1 MVSKDERSQEQSV
14 KDKQQTGSPLSN
26 EPAQLER
33 KINVL
38 LTELSKAKQEIGLLT
53 VKYNQLSET
62 TQLMSNS
69 FAKMAGYSERILS
82 DKLEAQEI
90 NSLHKQFSESFKI
103 NHLLDES
110 HTEGHSVNDMIG
122 VYLLGAKKNADKIII
137 DAQSEAE
144 SLISDSLAKHTGSV
158 DALKVTQNQLKK
170 EVAELSE
177 TKKRL
182 AEELKVAKTDSQP
195 FIEKQAKL
203 KREAEQYNEKIKAE
217 VAEYKE
223 QQAKEIA
230 EYTAKEKAKADQYC
244 KKIKRE
250 AEELVSKQKKAA
262 QTYYETTKKEADE
275 KFNIELLEAAFV
287 KKESQ
292 VKKDIEQIK
301 IDANSYASKRTRDA
315 DSYVRNIKR
324 EAEIYVSTTKND
336 ADIYAK
342 IKRDELIIEEKELE
356 KRIEHLKN
364 RFTHQIDQL
373 LDTVDEYEEM
383 KS

>member
-1 MVSKDERSQEQSV
+1 MVSKDERSQEQPV
-14 KDKQQTGSPLSN
+14 KHKQRTGLPRSN
-26 EPAQLER
+26 ESGQLER

-69 FAKMAGYSERILS
+69 FAKMANYSKKILS
-82 DKLEAQEI
+82 DNLKVQEI
-90 NSLHKQFSESFKI
+90 NSLHQQFSENFKI
-103 NHLLDES
+103 SQLLNES
-110 HTEGHSVNDMIG
+110 HVEGHSVNDMIG

-137 DAQSEAE
+137 DAQNKAQL
-144 SLISDSLAKHTGSV
+144 LISDSLEKQSESVESLKTTQSQLEKEVSKLADAKKTLEQE
-158 DALKVTQNQLKK
+158 LKVTQ
-170 EVAELSE
+170 
-177 TKKRL
+177 
-182 AEELKVAKTDSQP
+182 TDYQP
-195 FIEKQAKL
+195 MIEKQAKVKL
-203 KREAEQYNEKIKAE
+203 EAEQYSQKIRAE
-217 VAEYKE
+217 ADEYKA
-223 QQAKEIA
+223 QQAKELA
-230 EYTAKEKAKADQYC
+230 DYTAKEKADADQYC
-244 KKIKRE
+244 KTLKAE
-250 AEELVSKQKKAA
+250 AKELVSKQKEEA

-324 EAEIYVSTTKND
+324 EAEIYVSTMKND

-364 RFTHQIDQL
+364 RFSHQIDQL
-373 LDTVDEYEEM
+373 LDTVEDYEEM